1 MDRIKLHDL
10 RCFDAVATKGS
21 FQAAGAALNRSH
33 PSVFVAVARLEQ
45 QLGLTLFDRSGY
57 RVGLTEAGRTFL
69 LRARATLRELDL
81 LQAYAEQ
88 LVSGEE
94 VVLRLVI
101 GDLVPRPPILQ
112 MLSGFFAQ
120 YPNTRLHL
128 EYEAVGGPLERLIE
142 GEADLVFHRAD
153 PSDPRFEQIKLST
166 TAMVP
171 VVAPGFLPF
180 AWTRRITPEQMRP
193 FTQCVIRDTARR
205 PSSEAFFLIDGAH
218 QCTVPDQM
226 MKKELIL
233 HRLAWGHL
241 PAWLI
246 EDELADGRLISIA
259 GPNFP
264 GRDENLAV
272 IRYRQHPHGP
282 VAEAL
287 WRHLGDWRRTQH
299 LGRVGTRVIRRS
311 RSPPGG
317 RRRSR

>member
-10 RCFDAVATKGS
+10 RCFDAVATNGS

-33 PSVFVAVARLEQ
+33 PSVFAAVARLEQ

-57 RVGLTEAGRTFL
+57 RVGLTDAGRTFHE
-69 LRARATLRELDL
+69 RARLTLRGLDL
-81 LQAYAEQ
+81 LQTYAGQ

-94 VVLRLVI
+94 VVLRVVI
-101 GDLVPRPPILQ
+101 GDLCPRPPVLQ
-112 MLSGFFAQ
+112 MLSGFFAR

-128 EYEAVGGPLERLIE
+128 EYEAVGGPLERLIDDN
-142 GEADLVFHRAD
+142 ADLVFHRAD
-153 PSDPRFEQIKLST
+153 PSDPRFEQIELST

-180 AWTRRITPEQMRP
+180 AWTKRITPEQMRP

-205 PSSEAFFLIDGAH
+205 PSSENFFLIDGAH
-218 QCTVPDQM
+218 QCSVPDQM

-246 EDELADGRLISIA
+246 EDELGDGRLISIA

-264 GRDENLAV
+264 GREEHLAA
-272 IRYRQHPHGP
+272 IRHRQHAHGP

-287 WRHLGDWRRTQH
+287 WLHLEEWRLASRAAR
-299 LGRVGTRVIRRS
+299 GSRRL
-311 RSPPGG
+311 RAK
-317 RRRSR
+317 RRR